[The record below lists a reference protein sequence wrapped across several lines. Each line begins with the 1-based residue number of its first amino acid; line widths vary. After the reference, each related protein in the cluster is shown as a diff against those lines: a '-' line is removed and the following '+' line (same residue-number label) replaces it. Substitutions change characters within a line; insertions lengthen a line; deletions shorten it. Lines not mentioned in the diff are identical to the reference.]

1 MTATTRPTTKAS
13 DESSRELQRSRSI
26 KCHSVCSKL
35 DDNSCCVGLQQT
47 TPMTEPAMT
56 PGDAAPLEEPVTAR
70 DGPEGEEGRVEVGVG
85 VGVKNGVEVGVEV
98 EIGVGVRVELGVGG
112 RRDLPYK
119 STTFDRPPAVSL
131 IRRQPAAA
139 QKQAS
144 NKRDT

>member
-1 MTATTRPTTKAS
+1 
-13 DESSRELQRSRSI
+13 
-26 KCHSVCSKL
+26 
-35 DDNSCCVGLQQT
+35 
-47 TPMTEPAMT
+47 MTEPAMT

-98 EIGVGVRVELGVGG
+98 EIGVGVRVELGVIVELGVGG
-112 RRDLPYK
+112 RRVVLYK
-119 STTFDRPPAVSL
+119 STALVNLPEGSL

-144 NKRDT
+144 NKRNTSSTHHPNKQTKNINP